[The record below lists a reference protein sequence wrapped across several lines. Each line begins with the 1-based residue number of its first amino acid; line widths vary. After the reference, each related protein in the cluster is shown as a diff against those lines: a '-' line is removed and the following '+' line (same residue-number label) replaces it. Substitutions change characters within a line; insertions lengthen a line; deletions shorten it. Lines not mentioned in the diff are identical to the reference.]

1 VTGAA
6 PKAQV
11 EAWLA
16 EAGFQPIKVGVKP
29 ESRDVIATRAPGG
42 GVEDCVASAFI
53 EARKP

>member
-1 VTGAA
+1 MTGAA